1 MALDPKFVGRSYGPF
16 TYEIG
21 REKLRE
27 FSLILAGSV
36 PSAGTFGDPPAH
48 VSPLLYADDAAK
60 AGPYGDVI
68 AFPSFA
74 VVFAIRP
81 FSAAIADPEL
91 GVDRVRLV
99 HGEQELEF
107 LGVMRPGDVLTTTGH
122 IHELYRKAG
131 MDFLV
136 VSTETRNARGE
147 PVVRGVWTAVIRP
160 A

>member
-1 MALDPKFVGRSYGPF
+1 MALDPKFIGRTYGPF

-21 REKLRE
+21 REKSRE
-27 FSLILAGSV
+27 FSLILGGSV
-36 PSAGTFGDPPAH
+36 PSAGTFGAPPAH
-48 VSPLLYADDAAK
+48 VSPLLYDEGAAK
-60 AGPYGDVI
+60 AGPYGDLI

-107 LGVMRPGDVLTTTGH
+107 LGALRMGDVLTTTGH
-122 IHELYRKAG
+122 ISELYRKAG

-136 VSTETRNARGE
+136 VTTESRNAYGD
-147 PVVRGVWTAVIRP
+147 PMVRGVWTAVIRP